1 MWFSFLKQ
9 WNKIIGGK
17 RLFNFWNTSHSEVP
31 QHSKHARLATYS
43 DKLVAV
49 WYDGVNVTKIM
60 QTSDLQT
67 WHSIDL
73 PSEYSKLAA
82 PSLASHGGMLYM
94 HCGTY
99 TKSTN
104 TLVRSILQYC
114 DTPDNG
120 NGRRSGG
127 SGGGGRWTKLTNVQH
142 FRHYWCTPHACHD
155 SISLYGS
162 YDGETYHNHV
172 STYSLDSKQWSSS
185 SPSNASL
192 VLPSLPQP
200 CINASLVSFP
210 DSLYLVGGTTGCFFK
225 HHDGRWV
232 STTPPDG
239 VELKFSAA
247 CALSDH
253 CMVICPHTPTKCV
266 VHDIS
271 SGQVYPLPAM
281 PQENF
286 YTPSLTL
293 FGSTLVLSVAGPG
306 SAAALYTLDMSV

>member
-1 MWFSFLKQ
+1 MQ
-9 WNKIIGGK
+9 WNKVVGGPGK
-17 RLFNFWNTSHSEVP
+17 SFFEFWNTSRPEVP
-31 QHSKHARLATYS
+31 PHGKHAMLATYR

-49 WYDGVNVTKIM
+49 WYDGRNVTKM
-60 QTSDLQT
+60 MESSDLQT

-73 PSEYSKLAA
+73 PSEYSKLTV

-94 HCGTY
+94 HCTTY
-99 TKSTN
+99 TKSAN
-104 TLVRSILQYC
+104 RKVRSILQYC

-120 NGRRSGG
+120 DGGRSGG
-127 SGGGGRWTKLTNVQH
+127 DGGQWTKLTDVPSHCNH
-142 FRHYWCTPHACHD
+142 NWCTLHVCAD
-155 SISLYGS
+155 AISLYGG
-162 YDGETYHNHV
+162 YHGETRHNHV
-172 STYSLDSKQWSSS
+172 SIYSLASQQWSSS

-192 VLPSLPQP
+192 VLPSLPLP
-200 CINASLVSFP
+200 CSDASLVTFP
-210 DSLYLVGGTTGCFFK
+210 DSLYLVGGGAGCFLK

-232 STTPPDG
+232 STSPPDG

-253 CMVICPHTPTKCV
+253 CMVICPNNASAECV

-281 PQENF
+281 PQKSY

-293 FGSTLVLSVAGPG
+293 LGSTLVLSVGGPDNPG
-306 SAAALYTLDMSV
+306 SLYTLDMRV